1 MITAIENY
9 ILRRIYIRIQRLT
22 SQNQRDQYAIRG
34 DPDAGLR
41 GAITST
47 VSIADDNIYEHI
59 ERGED
64 IADNIYEDIARGEDK
79 GDQRQLSNDS
89 SPARANGPEN
99 RHMSDGD
106 GVCVG
111 DGIFLRLSF
120 SFNSNKLAPL
130 N

>member
-1 MITAIENY
+1 M
-9 ILRRIYIRIQRLT
+9 
-22 SQNQRDQYAIRG
+22 
-34 DPDAGLR
+34 
-41 GAITST
+41 

-59 ERGED
+59 ERGEDIAVNIYED

-130 N
+130 

>member
-64 IADNIYEDIARGEDK
+64 IAVNIYEDIADNIYEDK
-79 GDQRQLSNDS
+79 GGRQGRSE
-89 SPARANGPEN
+89 AAE
-99 RHMSDGD
+99 
-106 GVCVG
+106 
-111 DGIFLRLSF
+111 
-120 SFNSNKLAPL
+120 
-130 N
+130 